1 MAVRIPTHTI
11 LVLKVGKTK
20 PAFLPPVT
28 QKSAYGDP
36 MVTMNSNLML
46 VPPFI
51 IVPAGHVYS
60 SGGVCVGAQGG
71 RGGKKWGSLLVAGI
85 QNEGVITYSAL

>member
-1 MAVRIPTHTI
+1 MLEKIHAPGKDEVHIGIELFRSII
-11 LVLKVGKTK
+11 LLRDCQRLHRSFACMSDQLT
-20 PAFLPPVT
+20 L
-28 QKSAYGDP
+28 SCI
-36 MVTMNSNLML
+36 
-46 VPPFI
+46 I

-71 RGGKKWGSLLVAGI
+71 RGCKKWGSLLVAGI

>member
-20 PAFLPPVT
+20 TKPAFLPPVT
-28 QKSAYGDP
+28 QKSACGDP

-51 IVPAGHVYS
+51 IPVMRHWNS
-60 SGGVCVGAQGG
+60 SAD
-71 RGGKKWGSLLVAGI
+71 
-85 QNEGVITYSAL
+85 VIWQ